1 MPIRYKIWFQP
12 EEGKTIFEDPTQIFF
27 SELSDSQRRGIL
39 KGFRL
44 LTINDPLSVKRLQIQ
59 NAPIFRITTAG
70 NVLSPG
76 YLSNLLMG
84 PPLIN
89 PQLFNENMPPGIFL
103 VENPITPLYNLLPKV
118 FQKFPYT
125 LILLMK
131 IPNTSLTYLVALQ
144 DRDELEGILSV
155 LQWLNIPVN
164 DTFITLE
171 DQSGN
176 VLNIDDLVSE
186 GPLA

>member
-12 EEGKTIFEDPTQIFF
+12 QEGKTIFEEPTQTFF
-27 SELSDSQRRGIL
+27 SELSDSERRGIL

-44 LTINDPLSVKRLQIQ
+44 LTLNDPLSIKRLQIA
-59 NAPIFRITTAG
+59 NAPSLRITQTG

-76 YLSNLLMG
+76 FLSNLLLG
-84 PPLIN
+84 PPSIN
-89 PQLFNENMPPGIFL
+89 PQLFDEKMPPGIFL
-103 VENPITPLYNLLPKV
+103 VENPTTPLYHLLPKV

-131 IPNTSLTYLVALQ
+131 IPNTFLTYLVVLQ
-144 DRDELEGILSV
+144 DDDEYQGILTA
-155 LQWLNIPVN
+155 LQWLNIDPQE
-164 DTFITLE
+164 TLITIE

-176 VLNIDDLVSE
+176 VLL
-186 GPLA
+186 